1 MIPMNEKKKAKI
13 INKCLDAVMLGA
25 KSKQEC
31 LDRYPELKTDLLDAF
46 SISCSIRNFQA
57 PRLTLQQK
65 SQMKNQLLFK
75 LADRSDLVTKSSQIH
90 YRWQKTKRRFAM
102 TWVIIVTTFL
112 SLISGAGVV
121 YASNSALPG
130 EMLYPV
136 KTWVEDT
143 QLTLSPDTIDIML
156 LEKFSDKRIGELVAL
171 AEKGQWENIGGLV
184 ESYQNRNQLMMA
196 LIAQIEAQNPDEA
209 VRLRAELN
217 NRLQEHAR
225 IIEGF
230 LQIDGK
236 NDPVQDRLRVMLQTN
251 EQTRLRINRETA
263 VVEPVETLEST
274 PDLLKTPAVLP
285 GPETKFQNQN
295 QNRVVDLPDEFL
307 QNGALKFQFR
317 FDRIL
322 EGGVYVEV
330 AGTRYDCLV
339 EGALVTCDVTGVP
352 GVGKLNLF
360 QHDSNLLL
368 YSYNYDHN
376 YSYLWEGTKES
387 GSSQT
392 QKQGNP
398 ESGNGSPENSQN
410 GMK

>member
-1 MIPMNEKKKAKI
+1 
-13 INKCLDAVMLGA
+13 
-25 KSKQEC
+25 
-31 LDRYPELKTDLLDAF
+31 
-46 SISCSIRNFQA
+46 
-57 PRLTLQQK
+57 
-65 SQMKNQLLFK
+65 
-75 LADRSDLVTKSSQIH
+75 
-90 YRWQKTKRRFAM
+90 M